1 MIIRKIAKVFV
12 YLKKQKNYKT
22 TKTIAMMITEDE
34 ITKIFCMADDFCK
47 IYDKFIKANG
57 LGPKR
62 DRRKREYH
70 RAPRLS
76 DSEVITIMILFHFSG
91 YRCLKHFYVG
101 HVCPHMLHLFPRP
114 VSYNRFTELEKKV
127 AVPLILF
134 LKKCLM
140 GRCTGISF
148 VDSTALRVCRN
159 QRIHLHRV
167 FRGLAQ
173 RGQCSM
179 GWFYGFKLHLVCNEK
194 GELLSFMLTPGNI
207 DDRDPLKNSA
217 FLENISGK
225 LVGDKGY
232 ISKGLFEKLFV
243 DGIQLLTKVRS
254 NMKGALMTVADKILL
269 RKRAII
275 ECVNDELKNMAQIE
289 HSRHRSVANFA
300 VNLVAALSAYCFF
313 PKKPMIDLCRSYPLA
328 LYNQLS
334 LF

>member
-1 MIIRKIAKVFV
+1 
-12 YLKKQKNYKT
+12 
-22 TKTIAMMITEDE
+22 
-34 ITKIFCMADDFCK
+34 
-47 IYDKFIKANG
+47 
-57 LGPKR
+57 
-62 DRRKREYH
+62 
-70 RAPRLS
+70 
-76 DSEVITIMILFHFSG
+76 MILFHFSG

-148 VDSTALRVCRN
+148 VDSTALRVCRK

-207 DDRDPLKNSA
+207 DDRDPQKNSA

-243 DGIQLLTKVRS
+243 DWIQLLTKVRS

-289 HSRHRSVANFA
+289 HSRHCSVANFA